1 MKLLVGFEKGV
12 NFGGWYSQCDYS
24 LDRFNNFIKEEDFK
38 KVSEWGMDHV
48 RIPVDYNVVQNDDL
62 SFKEDGFNRIEK

>member
-1 MKLLVGFEKGV
+1 MRKFNGFLNGI

-48 RIPVDYNVVQNDDL
+48 RIPVDYNLVQNDD
-62 SFKEDGFNRIEK
+62 